1 MKLHLLVLSILV
13 LVISSSIHSQGK
25 GFGLGIIIGEP
36 TGLSAKYWTSS
47 TNAFDFGLGYSF
59 SPKNSRLH
67 LHADYLFHSSLT
79 NTSEKF
85 YLYYGPGV
93 RIKTR
98 EDDDSVLGI
107 RGALGITWVPRNTPL
122 DFFFEVVPVFTLIP
136 ATSFDIN
143 AGLGARDRKSVV

>member
-1 MKLHLLVLSILV
+1 MKLRLLFLLILLLVTF
-13 LVISSSIHSQGK
+13 SSSYSQEK

-36 TGLSAKYWTSS
+36 TGLSAKYWTTA

-67 LHADYLFHSSLT
+67 LHADYLFHSTLA
-79 NTSEKF
+79 NTPEKF

-107 RGALGITWVPRNTPL
+107 RGAVGIIWVPKNTPL

-143 AGLGARDRKSVV
+143 AGLGARYYF

>member
-1 MKLHLLVLSILV
+1 MKLHFLVLSIFV
-13 LVISSSIHSQGK
+13 LTISSSIYSQEK

-36 TGLSAKYWTSS
+36 TGLSAKYWTSES
-47 TNAFDFGLGYSF
+47 NAFDFGLGYSF

-67 LHADYLFHSSLT
+67 LHADYLFHLRLT

-85 YLYYGPGV
+85 SLYYGPGV

-107 RGALGITWVPRNTPL
+107 RGALGITWIPRNTPL

-143 AGLGARDRKSVV
+143 AGLGARYYF